1 MNNNMNRI
9 ITVGVIILLILGV
22 GGFVLY
28 RNMRYTG
35 VSGVSAKPSVTSGIQ
50 NNTIPAQGIGNS
62 STVRVT
68 STGFQ
73 PMNLT
78 ISAGTTVVWMNGSG
92 VDVSINSND
101 HPTHLLYP
109 PLNLGRV
116 SDGGQV
122 SLTFN
127 TPGTYGYH
135 NHLNPSQTGT
145 ITVQ

>member
-1 MNNNMNRI
+1 MNNNMNRMI
-9 ITVGVIILLILGV
+9 IIGV
-22 GGFVLY
+22 FVLL
-28 RNMRYTG
+28 
-35 VSGVSAKPSVTSGIQ
+35 VL
-50 NNTIPAQGIGNS
+50 GIGGYILYGNMKYSRSLGASNQNSNSQNTNSTVPTQGTRNS
-62 STVRVT
+62 SSVQV
-68 STGFQ
+68 SSNGFQ
-73 PMNLT
+73 PMNLV
-78 ISAGTTVVWMNGSG
+78 IKAGTTVTWTNNSG
-92 VDVSINSND
+92 EDVSINSNN

-122 SLTFN
+122 SLTFD